1 MPDTLITPAITS
13 PHSRTRSQ
21 VIRVI
26 SDEPSTGWSWR
37 SFAWPAVVLGV
48 AVPALAAFKP
58 WEGLSHEAPTHQ
70 TEFALARFV
79 TLAQPQ
85 AMTAG
90 SVVLPA
96 TIRPW
101 QSTDLNARVSGYL
114 KAWHA
119 DLGDNVKAGQ
129 LLAEIE
135 TPELDQEVAEGEAQ
149 AAEALAA
156 AVQARAERAEAQA
169 ELNVAIAQ
177 LARVDAETELVRTQ
191 YVRRE
196 SLLAKH
202 AVSQEEFDSFQKQ
215 YEARIADVKA
225 AQADVAR
232 RRTSLETKAAII
244 TAREATANSRQ
255 ANVERL
261 KELQGFQKITAPFAG
276 RVTRRDAEVG
286 MLVSSSS
293 KPLFTIEDV
302 SRVRVQISVPQSH
315 AAQLDVGATAT
326 ITVPESRQPAIS
338 AQITRISGAIEVANR
353 SMLAEVELD
362 NAATRL
368 QPGSYA
374 QVLLATSASS
384 ANWTIPASTL
394 QMRVEG
400 PRVAVID
407 EQNRVEI
414 RTVTLGRDLGD
425 RVQVNSGIH
434 GGERLV
440 VNPTDDLANGHTV
453 TTDKL
458 TQADQR

>member
-1 MPDTLITPAITS
+1 MTDTTITPAIAS

-26 SDEPSTGWSWR
+26 SDEPTSGWSWR

-58 WEGLSHEAPTHQ
+58 WEGLSNESPQHHQ
-70 TEFALARFV
+70 ESHAQPKFV
-79 TLAQPQ
+79 TLAEPQ
-85 AMTAG
+85 AMTTG

-114 KAWHA
+114 KSWHV
-119 DLGDNVKAGQ
+119 DLGDTVKAGQ

-149 AAEALAA
+149 AAEAAAA
-156 AVQARAERAEAQA
+156 AVQARAERAEAEA
-169 ELNVAIAQ
+169 ELTVAIAQ
-177 LARVDAETELVRTQ
+177 LARVHAETELVRTQ
-191 YVRRE
+191 FDRRE
-196 SLLAKH
+196 KLLAKN
-202 AVSQEEFDSFQKQ
+202 AVSQEEFDSYQKQ
-215 YEARIADVKA
+215 HEARLADVNA

-232 RRTSLETKAAII
+232 RRTSLQTKAAVIA
-244 TAREATANSRQ
+244 AREATAHSRQ

-293 KPLFTIEDV
+293 KSLFTIEDV
-302 SRVRVQISVPQSH
+302 SRVRVQVSVPQSH
-315 AAQLDVGATAT
+315 AAQLDVGAAAT
-326 ITVPESRQPAIS
+326 ITVPESRQAAIQ

-353 SMLAEVELD
+353 SMLAEVQLD
-362 NAATRL
+362 NASLGL

-374 QVLLATSASS
+374 QVALATSNSG
-384 ANWTIPASTL
+384 ANWTIPTSTL

-400 PRVAVID
+400 PRVAVVND
-407 EQNRVEI
+407 QNRVEI
-414 RTVTLGRDLGD
+414 RTITIGRNLGN
-425 RVQVNSGIH
+425 RVEVNSGIQ
-434 GGERLV
+434 GAERLV
-440 VNPTDDLANGHTV
+440 VNPTDE
-453 TTDKL
+453 L
-458 TQADQR
+458 TSGNMVSISK